1 MANYTLDVRSFLTP
15 SIAAKINDS
24 LVPHPVYAG
33 AYEALPPAW
42 QPSAYTAQ
50 TAQATAQATA
60 QETTPAGFPVIVFVH
75 GTAGWRSQSLSLVSH
90 WASRG
95 FVVVAADYPGI
106 CLHDLLDAV
115 DRPLSRHPRVD
126 QVRRCR
132 LLTASSHTPIS
143 LLNDQ
148 CYTSP
153 ESRSVIQRPTIPSPL
168 PWLSLW
174 LSLSPF
180 FSIVHLSNQ
189 QLTKGR
195 GHAPSL

>member
-24 LVPHPVYAG
+24 LLPHPKYPG

-42 QPSAYTAQ
+42 QPSAHPAQ
-50 TAQATAQATA
+50 TAQATAQATPQA
-60 QETTPAGFPVIVFVH
+60 TPPAGFPVIVFVH

-132 LLTASSHTPIS
+132 PQPYSRTAVQPYSRAPIS

-148 CYTSP
+148 
-153 ESRSVIQRPTIPSPL
+153 
-168 PWLSLW
+168 
-174 LSLSPF
+174 
-180 FSIVHLSNQ
+180 
-189 QLTKGR
+189 
-195 GHAPSL
+195 